1 MRATVIHA
9 GVPHGSGVAM
19 CARSAGS
26 PPSAAQACAVPDFG
40 A

>member
-1 MRATVIHA
+1 MRAAGIHA

-19 CARSAGS
+19 CAKSAGP
-26 PPSAAQACAVPDFG
+26 PPSAAQACSVPDFG